1 MKTIW
6 KWVLGVVI
14 VLVVVAAM
22 GFIIRG
28 FYVSHIVQFTDSNN
42 FRSSLHDRFARDDK
56 HGRGYGNGQF
66 HDSKYGYG
74 HRIAKHGIRGVRGSG
89 FGGILHLILPLG
101 ALALV
106 VYISYKHGMR
116 LGAAEALISVKETT
130 QKKSK

>member
-6 KWVLGVVI
+6 KWVLGIVI

-28 FYVSHIVQFTDSNN
+28 FYVTHIVRFTDSDN
-42 FRSSLHDRFARDDK
+42 FRSSLHDRFDRDDK

-66 HDSKYGYG
+66 HDSKYGHS
-74 HRIAKHGIRGVRGSG
+74 HRIANHGIRGFRWSG
-89 FGGILHLILPLG
+89 FGGILHLLLALG

-106 VYISYKHGMR
+106 VYIAYKHGMR
-116 LGAAEALISVKETT
+116 LGAAEALISAKETT
-130 QKKSK
+130 HKKSK